1 MLKDEQR
8 EGQPSS
14 PTPSFPLTYDKYL
27 KISEILELQVLLSSP
42 SAHDEL
48 LFIIV
53 QQVQELWFKQILHEM
68 RSVIDLVQRDALLPA
83 VELMGRINHIA
94 RAVAV
99 EVALLE
105 TMPPQEFQRFRYVLS
120 PASGFESEQFRELEL
135 ASGLAEPVFIK
146 MIEKHMDL
154 DALRARWP
162 VTLHDAF
169 LSQLAKVREDPV
181 AAVAEVYC
189 NASDHMPLYLLA
201 EALSE
206 YEVLFSEWRFR
217 HIKLVE
223 RTIGGHSTGTGGT
236 EGAGYLGKTM
246 GYRFFPELWE
256 ARNRITAAGP
266 PAAK

>member
-1 MLKDEQR
+1 MLKEERR
-8 EGQPSS
+8 EAE
-14 PTPSFPLTYDKYL
+14 PTTPDFPLTYGKYL
-27 KISEILELQVLLSSP
+27 KVPELLELQVLLSNP
-42 SAHDEL
+42 PAHDEL

-53 QQVQELWFKQILHEM
+53 QQIQELWFKQILHEL
-68 RSVIDLVQRDALLPA
+68 RSVIDLNQRD
-83 VELMGRINHIA
+83 ELIEAAQLMDRVNRIA
-94 RAVAV
+94 RAVAG

-120 PASGFESEQFRELEL
+120 PASGFDSEQFRELEL
-135 ASGLAEPVFIK
+135 ASGLSEPMFIK
-146 MIEKHMDL
+146 MVEKHMDL
-154 DALRARWP
+154 EALRARWP

-169 LSQLAKVREDPV
+169 LAQLAKVGGDP
-181 AAVAEVYC
+181 AGAVAEVYC
-189 NASDHMPLYLLA
+189 NGPAHMPLYLMA

-236 EGAGYLGKTM
+236 EGAGYLAKTL

-256 ARNRITAAGP
+256 ARNQITARGGSAE
-266 PAAK
+266 